1 MAHQPAPRGCRGRQ
15 GLRFEKA
22 PSWDTQN
29 KKGAGTSQKRATK
42 KVKGNKPIVE
52 PNINLKKMRKE
63 QQVKRRM
70 EVNLYREERSG
81 IINRRF
87 WNETQSVIY
96 VDIVAAK
103 VHRIVRQKAIDF
115 AYIKVNDHYFHGVFE
130 ACERP
135 NLAKIMEF
143 MENYSDE
150 LIM

>member
-1 MAHQPAPRGCRGRQ
+1 
-15 GLRFEKA
+15 
-22 PSWDTQN
+22 
-29 KKGAGTSQKRATK
+29 
-42 KVKGNKPIVE
+42 
-52 PNINLKKMRKE
+52 
-63 QQVKRRM
+63 M